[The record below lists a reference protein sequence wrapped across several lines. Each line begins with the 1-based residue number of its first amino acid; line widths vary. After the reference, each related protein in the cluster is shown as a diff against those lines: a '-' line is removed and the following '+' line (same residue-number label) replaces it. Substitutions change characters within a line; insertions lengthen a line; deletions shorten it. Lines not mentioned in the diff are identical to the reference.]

1 MMIQEAVM
9 AQEKNTVEKYSEA
22 ADIGTVRIADDVVA
36 LIAAFAAMEVEGIA
50 SMAGGLDM
58 QTVSKG
64 GMRKLG
70 KTVKV
75 EVSSSGA
82 GSQRRECPRGRH
94 QHKRLIGE
102 TSWEMNRKSLREQ
115 IFKLLFR
122 TEFNDFSE
130 MDDQVRFFF
139 ESGDMTVS
147 EKDQKHI
154 ADKCR
159 AVVDKIPE
167 IDDLLNEKLDGWTV
181 DRLPKVE
188 LAILRLGTYEIL
200 YDESVPTGVAINEA
214 VELGKKFGEDGSGA
228 FINGVLAGVSGK
240 EKSRKSVSAKEGA
253 ANRRTPSDSSISE
266 RKGDTYITRRI

>member
-1 MMIQEAVM
+1 
-9 AQEKNTVEKYSEA
+9 
-22 ADIGTVRIADDVVA
+22 
-36 LIAAFAAMEVEGIA
+36 
-50 SMAGGLDM
+50 
-58 QTVSKG
+58 
-64 GMRKLG
+64 
-70 KTVKV
+70 
-75 EVSSSGA
+75 
-82 GSQRRECPRGRH
+82 
-94 QHKRLIGE
+94 
-102 TSWEMNRKSLREQ
+102 MNRKSLREQ

-147 EKDQKHI
+147 EKDQKYI
-154 ADKCR
+154 TDKCL
-159 AVVDKIPE
+159 AIVDKIPE
-167 IDDLLNEKLDGWTV
+167 IDALLDEKLEGWTV

-214 VELGKKFGEDGSGA
+214 VELAKEFGEDGSGA

-240 EKSRKSVSAKEGA
+240 EKSKKSVSAQESA
-253 ANRRTPSDSSISE
+253 AGRRAPSDSSISE

>member
-1 MMIQEAVM
+1 
-9 AQEKNTVEKYSEA
+9 
-22 ADIGTVRIADDVVA
+22 
-36 LIAAFAAMEVEGIA
+36 
-50 SMAGGLDM
+50 
-58 QTVSKG
+58 
-64 GMRKLG
+64 
-70 KTVKV
+70 
-75 EVSSSGA
+75 
-82 GSQRRECPRGRH
+82 
-94 QHKRLIGE
+94 
-102 TSWEMNRKSLREQ
+102 MNRKSLREQ

-130 MDDQVRFFF
+130 MDDQVRFFV